1 MGYGDLKTG
10 DILREKLKH
19 KFIFLVEDA
28 CAGRMSVFFFRLA
41 GIVLLL
47 FYVIW
52 VYLNDILFLLE
63 IICHIIRF
71 LDFEIFQNVHKP
83 Y

>member
-1 MGYGDLKTG
+1 MQRKRSCLDCNIPRLFKRGRLCRPHERPFFYL
-10 DILREKLKH
+10 
-19 KFIFLVEDA
+19 A
-28 CAGRMSVFFFRLA
+28 C
-41 GIVLLL
+41 IVLLL

-71 LDFEIFQNVHKP
+71 LNFEIFHNIYIP

>member
-1 MGYGDLKTG
+1 
-10 DILREKLKH
+10 
-19 KFIFLVEDA
+19 
-28 CAGRMSVFFFRLA
+28 MSVLFFYLA
-41 GIVLLL
+41 CIVLLL

-63 IICHIIRF
+63 IICHIIHF
-71 LDFEIFQNVHKP
+71 LNFEIFQNIYIP